1 MIVRFPSRRAN
12 DQLPKGLASQKM
24 NAIMNA
30 MSTQSKQKGKVG
42 APRRYDRA
50 AVSAHVCSELKA
62 GRSLE
67 SICKD
72 AGMPTVATFLDWVS
86 QDPDGIGKDYAHA
99 REIGYALLAEE
110 IIAIADK
117 THEWVT
123 VQELDPDGKPLFDTK
138 GAPRLKQVLMPLNS
152 DVIAHKRLQVD
163 TRKWMLSKMLP
174 KVYGDKVTQEHTG
187 AGGGPITLA
196 AVDLKN
202 LSEEELDNMQQL
214 MMKARGKGND

>member
-1 MIVRFPSRRAN
+1 
-12 DQLPKGLASQKM
+12 
-24 NAIMNA
+24 MNA
-30 MSTQSKQKGKVG
+30 MSTQSKPKGKVG

-72 AGMPTVATFLDWVS
+72 VGMPTVATFLDWVA
-86 QDPDGIGKDYAHA
+86 QDPSGIGKDYAHA
-99 REIGYALLAEE
+99 REIGYRKLADEMIE
-110 IIAIADK
+110 IADK

-123 VQELDPDGKPLFDTK
+123 IQELDPDGKPLFDDK
-138 GAPRLKQVLMPLNS
+138 GEPRLKKVLMPLSS
-152 DVIAHKRLQVD
+152 DVVAHKRLQVD

-174 KVYGDKVTQEHTG
+174 KVYGDRITNEHTG
-187 AGGGPITLA
+187 ADGGPIAIA

-202 LSEEELDNMQQL
+202 LSDEELEKMEQL
-214 MMKARGKGND
+214 MMKASGRAQ

>member
-1 MIVRFPSRRAN
+1 MK
-12 DQLPKGLASQKM
+12 DMTTQTKPK
-24 NAIMNA
+24 
-30 MSTQSKQKGKVG
+30 SKAG

-50 AVSAHVCSELKA
+50 AVAEHVCSELKR

-67 SICKD
+67 SICKE
-72 AGMPTVATFLDWVS
+72 AGMPHVATFLDWVAA
-86 QDPDGIGKDYAHA
+86 DPEGIGQDYAHA
-99 REIGYALLAEE
+99 REIGYSLLADE

-123 VQELDPDGKPLFDTK
+123 IQELDPDGKPLFDEK

-152 DVIAHKRLQVD
+152 DVVAHKRVQID

-187 AGGGPITLA
+187 ADGGPIAIA

-202 LSEEELDNMQQL
+202 LSDEELENMNRL
-214 MMKARGKGND
+214 MMKASGGGKK